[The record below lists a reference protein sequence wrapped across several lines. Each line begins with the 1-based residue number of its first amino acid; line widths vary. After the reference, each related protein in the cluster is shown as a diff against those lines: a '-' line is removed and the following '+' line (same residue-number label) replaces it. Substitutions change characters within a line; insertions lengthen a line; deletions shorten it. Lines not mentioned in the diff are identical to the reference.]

1 MFELTEGAF
10 VPGDPARSSI
20 NPELAERGFGIG
32 DDLEV
37 VDGKTLTIVGIV
49 ESTTY
54 RDLRRS
60 RSAAPAACRSP
71 TTTHEAGSSTRDP
84 SRGTTSS
91 PSTLVGATVLSRDVM
106 LDPPPDSALP
116 AEVSAGLGNRNET
129 FAVALLVVVMA
140 LIEVVLLAGPAFA
153 VGARR
158 QARNLALMAATGGTP
173 RQARR
178 VVLAGAV
185 VLGSVRR
192 GARRGRSVSASAWAV
207 LPIVQRY
214 SGTWL
219 GPFDVP
225 WLHLVGIAAFG
236 LLSALLAAVVPA
248 WIASRQDVVAVLAGR
263 RGDRAPNLRSPIL
276 GLVLLGVG
284 IAGSVAGA
292 TGAGEFAIAFSAIP
306 AVLGMI
312 LLVPIVV
319 VGVARLARRLPLSM
333 RFAVRDAP
341 GTAPA
346 PSPRWRRWR
355 PRSRASSRSASPP
368 AATRPRTGRPTR
380 RSYPPV
386 TA

>member
-1 MFELTEGAF
+1 M
-10 VPGDPARSSI
+10 VVNPA
-20 NPELAERGFGIG
+20 LAERGFGIG

-54 RDLRRS
+54 RDLRI
-60 RSAAPAACRSP
+60 AVGGP
-71 TTTHEAGSSTRDP
+71 GSLSVRRRLLVELARRRADP

-91 PSTLVGATVLSRDVM
+91 RSTPSARRVLSRDV
-106 LDPPPDSALP
+106 DARP
-116 AEVSAGLGNRNET
+116 AAGLGAARRRSTSGFGNGDET

-173 RQARR
+173 S
-178 VVLAGAV
+178 AGAP
-185 VLGSVRR
+185 GRPGRSSRAGCRGR
-192 GARRGRSVSASAWAV
+192 GARRRSSVSVSAWAV

-214 SGTWL
+214 SGTWF

-284 IAGSVAGA
+284 IAGSVVGA
-292 TGAGEFAIAFSAIP
+292 S
-306 AVLGMI
+306 
-312 LLVPIVV
+312 
-319 VGVARLARRLPLSM
+319 RR
-333 RFAVRDAP
+333 RRVRH
-341 GTAPA
+341 
-346 PSPRWRRWR
+346 R
-355 PRSRASSRSASPP
+355 RSRRSRPCSA
-368 AATRPRTGRPTR
+368 
-380 RSYPPV
+380 
-386 TA
+386 